1 MEMNRIRRGIVSTAG
16 SVMVEY
22 VVVLGFLGVPVFL
35 LFIPGF
41 YSGELNASN
50 GYDGLLGSAMLSMMQ
65 RILEGIAMP
74 IPF

>member
-1 MEMNRIRRGIVSTAG
+1 MEMNRIRKGITSVAG

-22 VVVLGFLGVPVFL
+22 VVVLGLLGVPVFL

-41 YSGELNASN
+41 YSSN
-50 GYDGLLGSAMLSMMQ
+50 GYGGLLGSPLLGMMQ